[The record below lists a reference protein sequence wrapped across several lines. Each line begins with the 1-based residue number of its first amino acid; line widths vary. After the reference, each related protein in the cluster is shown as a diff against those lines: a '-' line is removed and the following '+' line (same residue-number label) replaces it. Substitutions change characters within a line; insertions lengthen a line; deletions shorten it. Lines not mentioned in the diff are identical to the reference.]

1 MKSRT
6 TWRNGF
12 GLAQIMAL
20 LLVVLPTMAFIVT
33 FLLDYWALMRI
44 DNNLKLIANMA
55 TSRLNGMS
63 DLSVDVNASLPENQ
77 LLQDTLSSFCP
88 NGKGVGFAGSRKG
101 DGAGK
106 GYIEVSVSYDYN
118 GTYLK
123 DKNLVTKMTT
133 YSYHDQNAT
142 IELSCK

>member
-1 MKSRT
+1 MKSKRN
-6 TWRNGF
+6 WRNGF

-33 FLLDYWALMRI
+33 FLIDYWALMRV

-55 TSRLNGMS
+55 TSRLNSVS
-63 DLSVDVNASLPENQ
+63 DLSADVDDD
-77 LLQDTLSSFCP
+77 LLEEKLSSFCP
-88 NGKGVGFAGSRKG
+88 KDKKVGFAQSRKG
-101 DGAGK
+101 DGSGK
-106 GYIEVSVSYDYN
+106 GYIEVSVSCTYN

-123 DKNLVTKMTT
+123 DKNLVAKMTT

>member
-1 MKSRT
+1 MKSKS

-33 FLLDYWALMRI
+33 FLIDYWALMRI

-55 TSRLNGMS
+55 TSRLNSVS
-63 DLSVDVNASLPENQ
+63 DLSVGVDDSLLEN
-77 LLQDTLSSFCP
+77 TLSSFCP
-88 NGKGVGFAGSRKG
+88 KGKKVDFTGSRKG

-106 GYIEVSVSYDYN
+106 GYIEVSVNYTYN